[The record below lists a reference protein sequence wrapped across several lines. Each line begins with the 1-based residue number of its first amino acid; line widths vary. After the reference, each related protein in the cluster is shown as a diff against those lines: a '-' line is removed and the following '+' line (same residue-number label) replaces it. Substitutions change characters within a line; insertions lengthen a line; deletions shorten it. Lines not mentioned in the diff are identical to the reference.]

1 MPQCLD
7 HWRYM
12 FDTVTAVMDQQL
24 LKYVVQDPER
34 CVPFLLDGMNKSHYS
49 LYNPRELAKGRD
61 AHLCPHHQQPGQ
73 QEHNT
78 SKRAAAKCVEVEQS
92 TNGTT
97 LRKYHVERG
106 HSANRPV

>member
-1 MPQCLD
+1 MSGSQ
-7 HWRYM
+7 
-12 FDTVTAVMDQQL
+12 
-24 LKYVVQDPER
+24 ER
-34 CVPFLLDGMNKSHYS
+34 VKSVPMIHTKNANEATTTGRGRPVRRQVPFLLDGMNKSHYS

-97 LRKYHVERG
+97 LWKYHVERG